1 MPPTISNHPSDI
13 FELFACKN
21 YNQNAAKLLTIW
33 SVIWRPFR
41 VIAYSSPPVY
51 GVLRHFGYSTSRKV
65 IGQRLHSRRSPRL
78 VHATATMA
86 PRGSSAVNGRV
97 AYQQLRD
104 PGSPGCR
111 HETGQARQGSRRGE
125 RADRVPLALARAMQ
139 VISQKDEE
147 LRSVAPVRH
156 APPSR
161 PPRAH
166 RLKSRARQNRAQPSG
181 GIGRGTCTGAD
192 RARTAGGA
200 RDGALSIAHDPIRVE
215 RGHRCEDTHP
225 RRRRRRTPSWRAQHA
240 PHQIRRSPSP
250 SARLSAMKLSGQVF
264 SCVTARTA
272 VHLAGK

>member
-1 MPPTISNHPSDI
+1 M
-13 FELFACKN
+13 
-21 YNQNAAKLLTIW
+21 
-33 SVIWRPFR
+33 
-41 VIAYSSPPVY
+41 SSPT
-51 GVLRHFGYSTSRKV
+51 FNT
-65 IGQRLHSRRSPRL
+65 
-78 VHATATMA
+78 
-86 PRGSSAVNGRV
+86 
-97 AYQQLRD
+97 
-104 PGSPGCR
+104 
-111 HETGQARQGSRRGE
+111 
-125 RADRVPLALARAMQ
+125 ALAAPDLAALKKEELDGLASKLRYAIKLRETETEAPDGYYTFTAGLSTLLMGLFERHTKKLREQERSNPNGEAAPQESRNKPWMDDLPGELLAISREETTRAMQ